1 MRLTG
6 KRILVEQFKTKEITE
21 GGIALPSTS
30 VQALPYGI
38 VKKVGPLVREMDVI
52 VTEGDVVLF
61 SEIGAIPLGHIKKGC
76 VLVEPEDVLAILEK
90 GEY

>member
-1 MRLTG
+1 MKLTG

-30 VQALPYGI
+30 VQPLPYGP
-38 VKKVGPLVREMDVI
+38 VKQVGPDVKGI
-52 VTEGDVVLF
+52 KVGDVVLF
-61 SEIGAIPLGHIKKGC
+61 TEIGAIPLGHIKEGC